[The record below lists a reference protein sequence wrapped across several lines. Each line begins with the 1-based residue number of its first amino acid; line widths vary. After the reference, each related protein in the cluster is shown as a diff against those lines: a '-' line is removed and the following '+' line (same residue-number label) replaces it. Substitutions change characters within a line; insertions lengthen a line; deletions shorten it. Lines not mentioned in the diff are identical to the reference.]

1 MQNNNLF
8 NEQEQAQGLE
18 MVSVHLGEALE
29 ANEIVSEHVA
39 DFSSD
44 NPAVYCGTYG
54 KYNDGC
60 IDGAWLDLT
69 TFDSYEEFIEVCKL
83 LHRDEEDP
91 ELMFQDYENF
101 PRDWYSESCMDEST
115 FEKIKKYA
123 DMDDNMR
130 EAFDD
135 YLNNFSFVDFESFE
149 EAYCGKYDSEEDFAE
164 QLVDECY
171 DIDKMMGSLASYFD
185 YKAFARDLFMS
196 DYWMGYNGHV
206 FRNC

>member
-1 MQNNNLF
+1 MQNNKFF
-8 NEQEQAQGLE
+8 NEQVQAQGLE
-18 MVSVHLGEALE
+18 MVKVHIGEALE
-29 ANEIVSEHVA
+29 ANEIVREHITFCN
-39 DFSSD
+39 DN
-44 NPAVYCGTYG
+44 NPAVYCGTYA

-69 TFDSYEEFIEVCKL
+69 TFDSYDEFIEVCKL

-101 PRDWYSESCMDEST
+101 PREWYSESCMEEET
-115 FEKIKKYA
+115 FENIKRYA
-123 DMDDNMR
+123 DMDEDMR

-135 YLNNFSFVDFESFE
+135 YMDNFGFVDFDRFE
-149 EAYCGKYDSEEDFAE
+149 ESYCGKYSSEEDFAE

-171 DIDKMMGSLASYFD
+171 DIDKMMGSLAIYFN

-196 DYWMGYNGHV
+196 DYTMGDNGHV
-206 FRNC
+206 FRNY

>member
-29 ANEIVSEHVA
+29 ANEFVREHVA
-39 DFSSD
+39 DFTSD
-44 NPAVYCGTYG
+44 NPAVYCGTYA

-69 TFDSYEEFIEVCKL
+69 TFDSYDDFIEVCKK

-91 ELMFQDYENF
+91 ELMFQDFENF
-101 PRDWYSESCMDEST
+101 PKDWYSESCMDEVT
-115 FEKIKKYA
+115 FNNIQKYA
-123 DMDDNMR
+123 DMNEEMR

-135 YLNNFSFVDFESFE
+135 YICNFSFVDFESFE
-149 EAYCGKYDSEEDFAE
+149 EAYCGKYNSEEDFATE
-164 QLVDECY
+164 LLDDCY
-171 DIDKMMGSLASYFD
+171 DIERMMGSLARYFD
-185 YKAFARDLFMS
+185 YEAFARDLFMT